1 MDINLDYNDIFPGLQ
16 LKCHAVKSN
25 NQKEIVFL
33 NKWKIGGMKADVFR
47 TLCAQAASH
56 QLKFFKESHARRSR
70 APFYLE

>member
-33 NKWKIGGMKADVFR
+33 NKWKIGGMKAVVF
-47 TLCAQAASH
+47 
-56 QLKFFKESHARRSR
+56 
-70 APFYLE
+70 